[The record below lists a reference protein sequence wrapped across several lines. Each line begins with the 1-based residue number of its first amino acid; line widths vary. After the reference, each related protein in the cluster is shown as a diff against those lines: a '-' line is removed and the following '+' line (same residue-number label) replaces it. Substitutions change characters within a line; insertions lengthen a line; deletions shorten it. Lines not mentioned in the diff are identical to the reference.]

1 MKLELVISAFERDYS
16 WVENID
22 KNVKLTIYRKGIDQN
37 NENEIF
43 LPLNVGRCVHTFFN
57 HIYKNYYN
65 LSDYTFFS
73 QDSPFDH
80 WENIIQTI
88 NGGVDS
94 VVKNAS
100 LKFDGYFGFCNEQGS
115 GWELVD
121 GNHFKEGKVLKSL
134 SDGRP
139 HDYGLEVDRFWDI
152 LFDEPR
158 PELYEFTPGGH
169 FGITKENVHFRSL
182 EFYKKI
188 VELLETEY
196 RAAWCFERMECY
208 IFNKNYKSKI

>member
-1 MKLELVISAFERDYS
+1 MNSELVISAYERDYS
-16 WVENID
+16 WVENIN
-22 KNVKLTIYRKGIDQN
+22 KNVKVTVYRKGIEQDN
-37 NENEIF
+37 KNEIF

-57 HIYKNYYN
+57 HIYKNYNN
-65 LSDYTFFS
+65 LADYTFFA

-80 WENIIQTI
+80 WGKIIETI
-88 NGGVDS
+88 NGGVDLLEKNS
-94 VVKNAS
+94 V
-100 LKFDGYFGFCNEQGS
+100 LKFDGYFGFSSMSND

-121 GNHFKEGKVLKSL
+121 GDHFFGGKILKSQ

-139 HDYGLEVDRFWDI
+139 HDYGLEVDRYWNIF
-152 LFDEPR
+152 FDEPC
-158 PELYEFTPGGH
+158 PELYEFIPGGH
-169 FGITKENVHFRSL
+169 FGITKENVHYRSL

-196 RAAWCFERMECY
+196 RAPWNFERMECY